1 MLDFLQNVREILR
14 WQDLA
19 DILLVCVIVY
29 RVLLLI
35 RGTRAVQMLTGFGII
50 LIFYYLS
57 ERLRFHTL
65 HTILVEFFNNL
76 ILILIIVFQ
85 DEIRKALTQVGRNP
99 FFTSTNT
106 IEEVAI
112 IEEICQ
118 AAAVLASQ
126 RVGALIVLERETGL
140 KNYIEGGTLID
151 SKVTTD
157 LITSIFHPTSP
168 IHDGALIIRNSRIA
182 SAGCLL
188 PISRDPTVNK
198 QLGTR
203 HRAAL
208 GLTHETDA
216 VVIVVSEERG
226 QISLV
231 HHGILLQDLDVNGLR
246 QQLLELL
253 GLKKY
258 EANEP
263 ATARAE
269 RRSRKKSTDSSDDD
283 PETK

>member
-1 MLDFLQNVREILR
+1 MLEFFSNIREILR
-14 WQDLA
+14 VWDLI
-19 DILLVCVIVY
+19 DILLVTFIVF

-50 LIFYYLS
+50 LIAYYLS
-57 ERLRFHTL
+57 ERFKLHTL

-112 IEEICQ
+112 IEELCQ
-118 AAAVLASQ
+118 ASHLLAAQ

-140 KNYIEGGTLID
+140 KNYIEAGTPLD
-151 SKVTTD
+151 SKVSCD
-157 LITSIFHPTSP
+157 LIVSIFHPSSP
-168 IHDGALIIRNSRIA
+168 IHDGAIIIRNSRIT

-188 PISRDPTVNK
+188 PISRDPAINK
-198 QLGTR
+198 ELGTR

-226 QISLV
+226 EISLV
-231 HHGILLQDLDVNGLR
+231 HHGTMTRELDLNTLR
-246 QQLLELL
+246 HELLELF
-253 GLKKY
+253 GLRKF
-258 EANEP
+258 EAKS
-263 ATARAE
+263 E
-269 RRSRKKSTDSSDDD
+269 RKRGNL
-283 PETK
+283 

>member
-1 MLDFLQNVREILR
+1 MLEFLSNVREIVR
-14 WQDLA
+14 WQDLV
-19 DILLVCVIVY
+19 DILLVCIIVY

-50 LIFYYLS
+50 LIFYYLA
-57 ERLRFHTL
+57 ERLKFHTL

-99 FFTSTNT
+99 FFTTTNT

-112 IEEICQ
+112 IEDICQ
-118 AAAVLASQ
+118 AAALLAQQ

-140 KNYIEGGTLID
+140 KNYIEAGTILD
-151 SKVTTD
+151 SKVSTD
-157 LITSIFHPTSP
+157 LIVSIFHPSSP
-168 IHDGALIIRNSRIA
+168 IHDGALIIRNSRVS

-188 PISRDPTVNK
+188 PISRDPGVNK
-198 QLGTR
+198 ELGTR

-226 QISLV
+226 EISLV
-231 HHGILLQDLDVNGLR
+231 HHGTMLRDLDVNGLR

-253 GLKKY
+253 GLRKF
-258 EANEP
+258 EARYHEKVRP
-263 ATARAE
+263 E
-269 RRSRKKSTDSSDDD
+269 KSRTEHTDAGSGD
-283 PETK
+283 EA

>member
-1 MLDFLQNVREILR
+1 MTDFFHNVTTFLVNVREIVR
-14 WQDLA
+14 WQDLV
-19 DILLVCVIVY
+19 DILLVCIIVY

-50 LIFYYLS
+50 LIFYYVA
-57 ERLRFHTL
+57 ERFKFYTL

-85 DEIRKALTQVGRNP
+85 EEIRKALTQVGRNP
-99 FFTSTNT
+99 FFTTTNT

-112 IEEICQ
+112 IEDICQ
-118 AAAVLASQ
+118 AAAQLAHQ

-140 KNYIEGGTLID
+140 KNYIEAGTILD
-151 SKVTTD
+151 SKVSAD
-157 LITSIFHPTSP
+157 LIAAIFQPDSP
-168 IHDGALIIRNSRIA
+168 IHDGALIIRNSRIS

-188 PISRDPTVNK
+188 PISRDPGVNK
-198 QLGTR
+198 ELGTR

-216 VVIVVSEERG
+216 VVIVVSEERAE
-226 QISLV
+226 ISLV
-231 HHGILLQDLDVNGLR
+231 HHGTMARDLDVNSLR

-253 GLKKY
+253 GLRKY
-258 EANEP
+258 EARYQEKI
-263 ATARAE
+263 RE
-269 RRSRKKSTDSSDDD
+269 K
-283 PETK
+283 EV

>member
-14 WQDLA
+14 WQDLT

-106 IEEVAI
+106 IEEVAM
-112 IEEICQ
+112 IEDICQ
-118 AAAVLASQ
+118 AAAILASQ
-126 RVGALIVLERETGL
+126 RVGALVVLERETGL

-151 SKVTTD
+151 SRVSTD

-253 GLKKY
+253 GLREY
-258 EANEP
+258 EAPVPE
-263 ATARAE
+263 TVRAE
-269 RRSRKKSTDSSDDD
+269 RRIKDKKKSSED
-283 PETK
+283 PKIK

>member
-1 MLDFLQNVREILR
+1 MVEFFTNVANFLANVREIVR
-14 WQDLA
+14 WQDLV
-19 DILLVCVIVY
+19 DILLVCIIVY

-50 LIFYYLS
+50 LIFYYVA
-57 ERLRFHTL
+57 ERFKFYTL

-85 DEIRKALTQVGRNP
+85 EEIRKALTQVGRNP
-99 FFTSTNT
+99 FFTTTNT

-112 IEEICQ
+112 IEDICQ
-118 AAAVLASQ
+118 AAAQLAQQ

-140 KNYIEGGTLID
+140 KNYIEAGTILD
-151 SKVTTD
+151 SKVSAD
-157 LITSIFHPTSP
+157 LIAAIFQPDSP
-168 IHDGALIIRNSRIA
+168 IHDGALIIRNSRIS

-188 PISRDPTVNK
+188 PISRDPAINK
-198 QLGTR
+198 ELGTR

-216 VVIVVSEERG
+216 VVIVVSEERAE
-226 QISLV
+226 ISLV
-231 HHGILLQDLDVNGLR
+231 HHGTMARDLDVNSLR

-253 GLKKY
+253 GLRKY
-258 EANEP
+258 EARYQEKIREKDESG
-263 ATARAE
+263 A
-269 RRSRKKSTDSSDDD
+269 
-283 PETK
+283 

>member
-1 MLDFLQNVREILR
+1 MCLLLEFLANVREIVR
-14 WQDLA
+14 WQDLV
-19 DILLVCVIVY
+19 DILLVCIIVY

-50 LIFYYLS
+50 LIFYYLA
-57 ERLRFHTL
+57 ERMMFHTL

-118 AAAVLASQ
+118 AAHQLAKQ
-126 RVGALIVLERETGL
+126 NIGALIVLERETGL
-140 KNYIEGGTLID
+140 KNYIEAGTILD
-151 SKVTTD
+151 SKVTCD
-157 LITSIFHPTSP
+157 LLASIFHPSSP
-168 IHDGALIIRNSRIA
+168 IHDGAVIIRNSRIS

-188 PISRDPTVNK
+188 PISRDPAINK
-198 QLGTR
+198 ELGTR

-216 VVIVVSEERG
+216 VVVVVSEERG
-226 QISLV
+226 EMSLV
-231 HHGILLQDLDVNGLR
+231 HHGTMIRDLDLNGLR

-253 GLKKY
+253 GLRKY
-258 EANEP
+258 DTHQEKEKL
-263 ATARAE
+263 
-269 RRSRKKSTDSSDDD
+269 SGK
-283 PETK
+283 

>member
-1 MLDFLQNVREILR
+1 MPYFFENLREILR
-14 WQDLA
+14 WQDLV
-19 DILLVCVIVY
+19 DILLVCIIVY

-50 LIFYYLS
+50 LIVYYLA
-57 ERLRFHTL
+57 ERFKFHTL
-65 HTILVEFFNNL
+65 HTVLVEFFNNL

-85 DEIRKALTQVGRNP
+85 DEIRKALAQVGRNP

-118 AAAVLASQ
+118 AAALLAQQ

-140 KNYIEGGTLID
+140 KNYVEAGTILD
-151 SKVTTD
+151 SKVTAD
-157 LITSIFHPTSP
+157 LIVSVFHPSSP
-168 IHDGALIIRNSRIA
+168 IHDGAMIIRNSRIS

-188 PISRDPTVNK
+188 PISRDPSINK
-198 QLGTR
+198 ELGTR

-226 QISLV
+226 EVSLC
-231 HHGILLQDLDVNGLR
+231 HHGLMNRDLDLSSLREGLLEQLGLR
-246 QQLLELL
+246 KFDGIQGGE
-253 GLKKY
+253 G
-258 EANEP
+258 A
-263 ATARAE
+263 
-269 RRSRKKSTDSSDDD
+269 
-283 PETK
+283 

>member
-1 MLDFLQNVREILR
+1 MTDFVHNVTTFLVNVREIVR
-14 WQDLA
+14 WQDLV
-19 DILLVCVIVY
+19 DILLVCIIVY

-50 LIFYYLS
+50 LIFYYVA
-57 ERLRFHTL
+57 ERFKFYTL

-85 DEIRKALTQVGRNP
+85 EEIRKALTQVGRNP
-99 FFTSTNT
+99 FFTTTNT

-112 IEEICQ
+112 IEDICQ
-118 AAAVLASQ
+118 AAAQLAHQ

-140 KNYIEGGTLID
+140 KNYIEAGTILD
-151 SKVTTD
+151 SKVSAD
-157 LITSIFHPTSP
+157 LIAAIFQPDSP
-168 IHDGALIIRNSRIA
+168 IHDGALIIRNSRIS

-188 PISRDPTVNK
+188 PISRDPGVNK
-198 QLGTR
+198 ELGTR

-216 VVIVVSEERG
+216 VVIVVSEERAE
-226 QISLV
+226 ISLV
-231 HHGILLQDLDVNGLR
+231 HHGTMARDLDVNSLR

-253 GLKKY
+253 GLRKY
-258 EANEP
+258 EARYQEKIREKDE
-263 ATARAE
+263 AG
-269 RRSRKKSTDSSDDD
+269 SR
-283 PETK
+283 

>member
-1 MLDFLQNVREILR
+1 MVEFLANIREIMR
-14 WQDLA
+14 WEDLV
-19 DILLVCVIVY
+19 DILLVWVIVY

-57 ERLRFHTL
+57 ERLKFHTL

-99 FFTSTNT
+99 FFSTTNT

-112 IEEICQ
+112 VEEICS
-118 AAAVLASQ
+118 AAAILASQ
-126 RVGALIVLERETGL
+126 RVGALMVLERETGL
-140 KNYIEGGTLID
+140 KSYVEAGTLLD
-151 SKVTTD
+151 SKVSAD
-157 LITSIFHPTSP
+157 LMVSIFHPSSP
-168 IHDGALIIRNSRIA
+168 IHDGALIIRNGRVS

-188 PISRDPTVNK
+188 PLTRDPALNK
-198 QLGTR
+198 ELGTR

-208 GLTHETDA
+208 GITLETDA

-226 QISLV
+226 EISIA
-231 HHGILLQDLDVNGLR
+231 HHGSMMRDLDANQLR
-246 QQLLELL
+246 LQLLELL
-253 GLKKY
+253 GLRKFEARYHERLKK
-258 EANEP
+258 
-263 ATARAE
+263 
-269 RRSRKKSTDSSDDD
+269 D
-283 PETK
+283 ETG

>member
-1 MLDFLQNVREILR
+1 MLEFLTNVREIVR
-14 WQDLA
+14 WQDLV
-19 DILLVCVIVY
+19 DILLVCIIVY

-50 LIFYYLS
+50 LIFYYLA
-57 ERLRFHTL
+57 ERLKFHTL

-99 FFTSTNT
+99 FFTTTNT

-112 IEEICQ
+112 IEDICQ
-118 AAAVLASQ
+118 AAALLAQQ

-140 KNYIEGGTLID
+140 KNYIEAGTILD
-151 SKVTTD
+151 SKVSAD
-157 LITSIFHPTSP
+157 LISSIFHPTSP
-168 IHDGALIIRNSRIA
+168 IHDGALIIRNSRIS

-188 PISRDPTVNK
+188 PISRDPAINK
-198 QLGTR
+198 ELGTR

-226 QISLV
+226 EISLV
-231 HHGILLQDLDVNGLR
+231 HHGTMLRDLDVNTLR

-253 GLKKY
+253 GLRKY
-258 EANEP
+258 EARYQEKIREKDE
-263 ATARAE
+263 AA
-269 RRSRKKSTDSSDDD
+269 SR
-283 PETK
+283 